1 MYRAIIQQR
10 ETLSSN
16 LTSTKDIIEHEAAK
30 VASTSADSA
39 PLASQIADSDS
50 DLTAVSDV
58 SAKRRRPGRPR
69 RNRLPSSR
77 RMQRTC

>member
-1 MYRAIIQQR
+1 M
-10 ETLSSN
+10 SSN
-16 LTSTKDIIEHEAAK
+16 LASTEDVIEHEAAK

-39 PLASQIADSDS
+39 RLASQIAASDS
-50 DLTAVSDV
+50 DLTAVSAV